1 MSPRL
6 SSFTAGL
13 LLIAGTA
20 SCAAQRHHRRHH
32 EGVPNRDV
40 YAGYSY
46 VFHAPGTTGAGASGW
61 DASLKMPVL
70 FPFLGIK
77 GDVSG
82 FNTKTGP
89 DLSTKQ
95 MFFLLGPQVSMHIS
109 TSTIFLHGMIGSA
122 HLNSSVMPSS
132 STFAM
137 AVGVGLDAGMSRHLA
152 WRVTADFY
160 NTHYKNGG
168 DTVSNITNSARR
180 FSTGPV
186 FRF

>member
-1 MSPRL
+1 MSPRPFSL
-6 SSFTAGL
+6 AACL
-13 LLIAGTA
+13 LLLAFAYPCTA
-20 SCAAQRHHRRHH
+20 QHRSHGG
-32 EGVPNRDV
+32 EGVPNWDA

-46 VFHAPGTTGAGASGW
+46 VFSAPGSSGGASGW

-82 FNTKTGP
+82 FNSKSGP

-95 MFFLLGPQVSMHIS
+95 MFFLLGPQVGLHIS
-109 TSTIFLHGMIGSA
+109 TSTIFVHGMIGSA
-122 HLNSSVMPSS
+122 HLSSSVVPSGT
-132 STFAM
+132 TFAM
-137 AVGVGLDAGMSRHLA
+137 AVGGGLDAGMSRHLA
-152 WRVTADFY
+152 WRVTGDYY
-160 NTHYKNGG
+160 NTHYHSGG
-168 DTVSNITNSARR
+168 DTATAITNSPKR